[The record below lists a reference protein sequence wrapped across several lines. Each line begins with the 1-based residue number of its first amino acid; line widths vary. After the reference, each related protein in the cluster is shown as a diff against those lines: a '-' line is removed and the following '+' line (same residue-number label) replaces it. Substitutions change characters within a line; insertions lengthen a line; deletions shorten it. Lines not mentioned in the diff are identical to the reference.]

1 MYSIKHNSIYRDG
14 EVIAEI
20 KANGLVEFTSPE
32 FEKYRLPVW
41 NHLDSVGRINK
52 VAGGQDIA
60 VWYDEADAEQNSV
73 VKENLTTENSAPVR
87 NAELDKIMQ
96 ESENE
101 SKLVINYVEELR
113 EVVEK
118 MTGEPAPF
126 MSQSLGDA
134 TPELWDYFRRHID
147 YFDTI
152 KAAYIV
158 NVNLNRLYK

>member
-1 MYSIKHNSIYRDG
+1 MYSIKLNSIYRDG

-20 KANGLVEFTSPE
+20 KPNGLVEFASPE
-32 FEKYRLPVW
+32 LEKYRLPVW

-52 VAGGQDIA
+52 VADGQDIA
-60 VWYDEADAEQNSV
+60 IWYEEAAPEQNSV
-73 VKENLTTENSAPVR
+73 VKENLTTENTAQQR
-87 NAELDKIMQ
+87 NSELDQIMR
-96 ESENE
+96 ESEIEN
-101 SKLVINYVEELR
+101 KLVINYVSELR

>member
-20 KANGLVEFTSPE
+20 KPNGLVEFASPE
-32 FEKYRLPVW
+32 LKKYRLPVW

-52 VAGGQDIA
+52 VADGQDIA
-60 VWYDEADAEQNSV
+60 IWYEESAPEQNSV
-73 VKENLTTENSAPVR
+73 VKENLTTENTAEER
-87 NAELDKIMQ
+87 NSELDQIMR
-96 ESENE
+96 ESEIEN
-101 SKLVINYVEELR
+101 KLVINYVSELR

-158 NVNLNRLYK
+158 NVKLDRLYK